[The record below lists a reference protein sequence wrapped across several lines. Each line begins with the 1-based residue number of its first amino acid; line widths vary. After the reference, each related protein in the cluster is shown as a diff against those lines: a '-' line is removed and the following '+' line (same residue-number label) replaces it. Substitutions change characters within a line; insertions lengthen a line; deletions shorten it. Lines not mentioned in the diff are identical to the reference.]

1 MKAVI
6 FDLDG
11 VITSERVYWNCSG
24 LALAKY
30 RGDKMPKTDA
40 GKVKLAQSLLPDD
53 VIRGFKEAG
62 INSNWD
68 ITYASSIV
76 SRLGKDAKWFQ
87 KELKRK
93 GYKGLDY
100 LKLLD
105 ELDPSQKHKRE
116 GGEWKEAHKK
126 FQACYYELEHTDGT
140 VIPLHK
146 VKKALGELKAMG
158 LKLGIATG
166 RPLGEVDKPLKK
178 WGLWDYFEPAM
189 IVTDDD
195 AAREEAR
202 VGRHVGKPD
211 PWIIL
216 YAISRNE
223 GCSIKKAKKL
233 AGEYLYVG
241 DSVADVLAAKN
252 AGTPLIC
259 VDTGIASKA
268 SLKAAGAEAIIK
280 DLSALPKT
288 VKELDF

>member
-1 MKAVI
+1 MKGVL

-11 VITSERVYWNCSG
+11 VITSERIYWNCSG

-30 RGDKMPKTDA
+30 MGKKMPNSEA
-40 GKVKLAQSLLPDD
+40 GKVKLAQKLLPDSI
-53 VIRGFKEAG
+53 IRGFKEAG

-76 SRLGKDAKWFQ
+76 SKLGRDAKWFQ
-87 KELKRK
+87 KELKKR

-105 ELDPSQKHKRE
+105 EIDQSQKHKRE

-126 FQACYYELEHTDGT
+126 FQACHFELEHTDET
-140 VIPLHK
+140 VIPLAK
-146 VKKALGELKAMG
+146 VKKALKELKALG
-158 LKLGIATG
+158 LKIGIATG

-189 IVTDDD
+189 IITDDD
-195 AAREEAR
+195 AAREETR
-202 VGRHVGKPD
+202 IGRHVGKPD

-216 YAISRNE
+216 CAISRNE
-223 GCSIKKAKKL
+223 RCSIEEAKKF

-259 VDTGIASKA
+259 VNTGIASKA
-268 SLKAAGAEAIIK
+268 SLKAAGATTILK
-280 DLSALPKT
+280 DISFLPAALKKT
-288 VKELDF
+288 

>member
-1 MKAVI
+1 MKAVF

-11 VITSERVYWNCSG
+11 VITSERIYWNCSG

-30 RGDKMPKTDA
+30 KGERIPKTEA
-40 GKVKLAQSLLPDD
+40 GKVKLAQRLLPDS

-87 KELKRK
+87 KELKKR

-105 ELDPSQKHKRE
+105 ELDPSQKHSRE
-116 GGEWKEAHKK
+116 GGEWKESHKK
-126 FQACYYELEHTDGT
+126 FQACYYELEHTDET
-140 VIPLHK
+140 VIPLGK
-146 VKKALGELKAMG
+146 VKKSLGELRAMG
-158 LKLGIATG
+158 LRLGIATG
-166 RPLGEVDKPLKK
+166 RPLGEVDKPLKR
-178 WGLWDYFEPAM
+178 WGLWDYFEPTM
-189 IVTDDD
+189 IITEDD
-195 AAREEAR
+195 ASREEAR
-202 VGRHVGKPD
+202 IGMHVGKPD

-216 YAISRNE
+216 YAISRSE
-223 GCSIKKAKKL
+223 KCSIEEAKKL
-233 AGEYLYVG
+233 ADEYIYVG

-259 VDTGIASKA
+259 VNTGIASKA
-268 SLKAAGAEAIIK
+268 SLKAAGAEVIIK
-280 DLSALPKT
+280 DLSVLPKEI
-288 VKELDF
+288 KKRI